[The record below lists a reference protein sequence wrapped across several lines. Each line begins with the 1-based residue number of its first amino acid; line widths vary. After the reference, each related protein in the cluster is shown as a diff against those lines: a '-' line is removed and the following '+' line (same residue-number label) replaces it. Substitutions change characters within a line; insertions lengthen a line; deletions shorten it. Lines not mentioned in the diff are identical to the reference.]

1 MGILNYV
8 YVVTSDGRP
17 ILAAH
22 NNAEIEDMLHEYIF
36 GSSEVNKD
44 RLTYQA
50 YSSKYP
56 SINDLE
62 GIYYYKNEM
71 GDVDEFRVYGTEY
84 SNKQINE

>member
-8 YVVTSDGRP
+8 YVVTCDGKP

-22 NNAEIEDMLHEYIF
+22 NKAEIESMLHEYIF
-36 GSSEVNKD
+36 GSREVNKD
-44 RLTYQA
+44 QLMYQP
-50 YSSKYP
+50 YDSKYP

-62 GIYYYKNEM
+62 GIYYYKDEM

-84 SNKQINE
+84 SSKQINE